1 MATNTSFA
9 YTAYFPI
16 FRDRIASL
24 VNVSSMRDGSTR
36 PVPFRCLWDTGASI
50 SLVSPRVA
58 DTLRLDVLDE
68 SITIR
73 TGLGSRS
80 KVDIRMAYL
89 HVVLGAIP
97 LPLKVGVVDMPSSDT
112 DIDVVLGLDLI
123 SQGSFAISYDGGQ
136 LLFSFCYPPR
146 AAPAGFHLDA
156 PDARPLPGNTCMHS
170 SRQCRPGARLRHL
183 GQRAPRPVQRYVDGN
198 PQRLTTFLR
207 YGEFVVNCG

>member
-9 YTAYFPI
+9 YTACFPI

-24 VNVSSMRDGSTR
+24 VNISSMRDGATR

-58 DTLRLDVLDE
+58 EALQLDVLDE

-73 TGLGSRS
+73 TGLGARS

-136 LLFSFCYPPR
+136 LLFSFCYPP
-146 AAPAGFHLDA
+146 A
-156 PDARPLPGNTCMHS
+156 PLPLDFTSMLPMLGLTPATHVCTAADNADPALS
-170 SRQCRPGARLRHL
+170 SDASANELRARFN
-183 GQRAPRPVQRYVDGN
+183 AM
-198 PQRLTTFLR
+198 LTKQNKSR
-207 YGEFVVNCG
+207 EV

>member
-73 TGLGSRS
+73 TGLGARS

-146 AAPAGFHLDA
+146 
-156 PDARPLPGNTCMHS
+156 R
-170 SRQCRPGARLRHL
+170 SRWISPRCSRCSASPRQPMYAQPPTMPTRRSPPT
-183 GQRAPRPVQRYVDGN
+183 PRPTRSAPGSTRCSPAEKFRADFFYFGVA
-198 PQRLTTFLR
+198 
-207 YGEFVVNCG
+207 